1 MTGPRL
7 LLTEILKVDS
17 DLMHPPCERSAEDH
31 AGGPVE
37 AHPLEL
43 RPALLAVA
51 GDLAHSDLVADHLHW
66 LRTLSEAP
74 GWTNHISQ
82 YLYSILPP
90 FRTTT
95 EFLPLVQRSEK

>member
-1 MTGPRL
+1 MSQSEQDMAGL

-17 DLMHPPCERSAEDH
+17 DLMHPPSERSAEDH

-43 RPALLAVA
+43 RPALLAMA
-51 GDLAHSDLVADHLHW
+51 GDLAHSDLVADNLHW

-74 GWTNHISQ
+74 GQ
-82 YLYSILPP
+82 
-90 FRTTT
+90 TTSVNICMLLST

>member
-1 MTGPRL
+1 MSQSEQDMAGL

-17 DLMHPPCERSAEDH
+17 DLMHPAGERSAENH
-31 AGGPVE
+31 TGRPVE

-66 LRTLSEAP
+66 LGALCEAP
-74 GWTNHISQ
+74 GQTITVNI
-82 YLYSILPP
+82 
-90 FRTTT
+90 
-95 EFLPLVQRSEK
+95 